1 MNLTT
6 KFFCL
11 FLSQNENFVLSYGAK
26 MVIFV
31 VIFMDKIGFGKKF
44 FLQKIIARPAR
55 PLVKKITFLKHLTFA
70 AQSTI
75 IITVRREKRTRR
87 EVPALVPLADEQ
99 AQNNQ

>member
-44 FLQKIIARPAR
+44 FLRNAGPPAC
-55 PLVKKITFLKHLTFA
+55 
-70 AQSTI
+70 
-75 IITVRREKRTRR
+75 
-87 EVPALVPLADEQ
+87 
-99 AQNNQ
+99 